1 MLPVNQNMDLKSDF
15 EPPPELRKKRERNFA
30 QLQLNTNQE
39 ILESSKSLN
48 LDSEGATQPV
58 LVIQSPKTPTL
69 SRKLKAVS
77 LDSDA
82 GQSKNLE
89 VARDVSSVPN
99 TPKKQAKTKEKT
111 QLGYTSEFDS
121 LNDFNQKAT
130 LTPLLGSN
138 LKRFASNTSISGSQT
153 LKTLPEV
160 MTLQDFSGVKTE
172 PIRIKAK
179 GLLERRGSNAS
190 LTIDLGSSTN
200 LSEPKHA
207 PIRLNTAKSVSN
219 LNLTSFGC
227 EKCLCQKSK
236 EEKIPE
242 ANKLLENVCKRTHNN
257 NEKCNH
263 TIYESVPS
271 GPNHIKKLHHNRH
284 SESLC
289 KCTLKFLPKYYIER
303 HCVCNIKY
311 RRKSLSNENL
321 YVPPC
326 NFCHFGSK
334 DCYMNRGCTRGSRRA
349 LYPRQTYIET
359 SQLLSEDFK
368 LHLQNIQYLQT
379 AGSILSIADLK
390 SSCQVN

>member
-1 MLPVNQNMDLKSDF
+1 MSVENKNMDENS
-15 EPPPELRKKRERNFA
+15 EPPPEIRKKKERNFA
-30 QLQLNTNQE
+30 QLQLNTNQDL
-39 ILESSKSLN
+39 LESSISLN
-48 LDSEGATQPV
+48 LEEGTTQPV

-82 GQSKNLE
+82 GQTKNLE

-99 TPKKQAKTKEKT
+99 TPKKQQKT
-111 QLGYTSEFDS
+111 QKTLSYMSEFDS
-121 LNDFNQKAT
+121 LNDFNQKTTT

-190 LTIDLGSSTN
+190 LTIDLGSNTS
-200 LSEPKHA
+200 LSEPKA
-207 PIRLNTAKSVSN
+207 PIVRLNTAKSVSN
-219 LNLTSFGC
+219 LNLTTFGC
-227 EKCLCQKSK
+227 DKCHCKKIDEKSDL
-236 EEKIPE
+236 
-242 ANKLLENVCKRTHNN
+242 NKNI
-257 NEKCNH
+257 EKCNH

-271 GPNHIKKLHHNRH
+271 ASNNRKH
-284 SESLC
+284 PRHAESVC
-289 KCTLKFLPKYYIER
+289 KCTLKFLPKYYIDR
-303 HCVCNIKY
+303 HCVCNIKF

-326 NFCHFGSK
+326 NFCHFGTK
-334 DCYMNRGCTRGSRRA
+334 DCYLNRGCNRGSRRA

-379 AGSILSIADLK
+379 AGSVLSITDLK
-390 SSCQVN
+390 SCCQVS